1 MAGVNK
7 VFLLGNL
14 TRDPE
19 LRYTANGSAVTG
31 FGIAVNRKYKQD
43 NVWKEETCFIEIT
56 VWGKQAENCA
66 EYLHKGRTVFIE
78 GRLNFRSWETEQGQ
92 KRSKL
97 DVVAINVQFLS
108 RPEKSDKMDEK
119 QYDTKESNKAPG
131 VENEKPDESKTQE
144 SNIGPQEKGE
154 DDVPF

>member
-19 LRYTANGSAVTG
+19 LRYTANGFAVAG

-43 NVWKEETCFIEIT
+43 NEWKEEACFIDIT
-56 VWGKQAENCA
+56 VWGKQAESCS
-66 EYLHKGRTVFIE
+66 EYLHKGSSAFVE

-97 DVVAINVQFLS
+97 EVVATNVQFLS
-108 RPEKSDKMDEK
+108 RTPKSNS
-119 QYDTKESNKAPG
+119 TFESNT
-131 VENEKPDESKTQE
+131 N
-144 SNIGPQEKGE
+144 SNIQEPETKPETEG
-154 DDVPF
+154 DVPF

>member
-1 MAGVNK
+1 MAGVNR

-19 LRYTANGSAVTG
+19 LRYTANGFAVAG

-43 NVWKEETCFIEIT
+43 NEWKEEACFIDIT
-56 VWGKQAENCA
+56 VWGKQAESCS
-66 EYLHKGRTVFIE
+66 EYLHKGSSAFIE

-97 DVVAINVQFLS
+97 EVVATNVQFLS
-108 RPEKSDKMDEK
+108 KTQKSDSAFEDKS
-119 QYDTKESNKAPG
+119 ESN
-131 VENEKPDESKTQE
+131 TQE
-144 SNIGPQEKGE
+144 SETKPETEG
-154 DDVPF
+154 DVPF

>member
-19 LRYTANGSAVTG
+19 LRYTANGAAVAG

-43 NVWKEETCFIEIT
+43 NEWKEEVCFIDIT
-56 VWGKQAENCA
+56 VWGKQAESCS
-66 EYLHKGRTVFIE
+66 EYLHKGSSAFVE

-97 DVVAINVQFLS
+97 EVVATNVQFLS
-108 RPEKSDKMDEK
+108 RAPKNNSAFETKSDS
-119 QYDTKESNKAPG
+119 TI
-131 VENEKPDESKTQE
+131 EKPETE
-144 SNIGPQEKGE
+144 G
-154 DDVPF
+154 DVPF

>member
-19 LRYTANGSAVTG
+19 LRYTANGFAVAG

-43 NVWKEETCFIEIT
+43 NEWKEEACFIDIT
-56 VWGKQAENCA
+56 VWGKQAESCS
-66 EYLHKGRTVFIE
+66 EYLHKGSSAFIE

-97 DVVAINVQFLS
+97 EVVATNIQFLS
-108 RPEKSDKMDEK
+108 RTPKDNSAFENKSDSNTQDSE
-119 QYDTKESNKAPG
+119 TKPETEG
-131 VENEKPDESKTQE
+131 
-144 SNIGPQEKGE
+144 
-154 DDVPF
+154 DVPF

>member
-19 LRYTANGSAVTG
+19 LRYTANGAAVAG

-43 NVWKEETCFIEIT
+43 NEWKEEVCFIDIT
-56 VWGKQAENCA
+56 VWGKQAENCS
-66 EYLHKGRTVFIE
+66 EYLHKGSSAHIE

-92 KRSKL
+92 KRSKHE
-97 DVVAINVQFLS
+97 VVATNVQFLS
-108 RPEKSDKMDEK
+108 RSSKDNGAF
-119 QYDTKESNKAPG
+119 ESNTNSKIQEPG
-131 VENEKPDESKTQE
+131 TKPETE
-144 SNIGPQEKGE
+144 G
-154 DDVPF
+154 DVPF

>member
-19 LRYTANGSAVTG
+19 LRYTANGSAVTS

-43 NVWKEETCFIEIT
+43 NVWKEDTCFVEIT
-56 VWGKQAENCA
+56 VWGRQAESCA

-92 KRSKL
+92 KRNKL

-108 RPEKSDKMDEK
+108 RPEKSDRTDENK
-119 QYDTKESNKAPG
+119 YDAKEFNKAPG
-131 VENEKPDESKTQE
+131 IENEKPNEFKTQE
-144 SNIGPQEKGE
+144 SNVSPQEKTEG
-154 DDVPF
+154 DVPF